1 MKLQLT
7 SEKGFPRFLGAVP
20 SALGLCLAGWDLLED
35 RDHTLVLHLPGGP
48 PLCFFIFI
56 FFIFLTV
63 SNPIWCK
70 LSVPLISLQIFS
82 YLPLYPLC
90 WKQFL
95 TQSMYSIET
104 CWMKDKSSARV
115 SNLPKA
121 TKLMNVTAG
130 VWIQAS
136 KCWFVTLAKMLN
148 IFLCVLVSSSV
159 STFGTIIVSTFGLL
173 WGWKELVYTSVQ
185 GSAWHIFVMAE
196 VFIIK

>member
-7 SEKGFPRFLGAVP
+7 SEKGFPRFLSAVP
-20 SALGLCLAGWDLLED
+20 SALGLCLAGRDLLED

-90 WKQFL
+90 
-95 TQSMYSIET
+95 
-104 CWMKDKSSARV
+104 
-115 SNLPKA
+115 
-121 TKLMNVTAG
+121 
-130 VWIQAS
+130 
-136 KCWFVTLAKMLN
+136 
-148 IFLCVLVSSSV
+148 
-159 STFGTIIVSTFGLL
+159 
-173 WGWKELVYTSVQ
+173 
-185 GSAWHIFVMAE
+185 
-196 VFIIK
+196 